1 MQMYKGTKSCYVISL
16 SSVSCDP
23 KNYDIIS
30 SPEKN
35 KAVLDSVQNVVWYDF
50 TCGWEV
56 ALTLAKLNNVLSAL
70 F

>member
-16 SSVSCDP
+16 SSMSCDP

-35 KAVLDSVQNVVWYDF
+35 KVVLESVQNVVWYDLQHLDMCLGDSK
-50 TCGWEV
+50 TM
-56 ALTLAKLNNVLSAL
+56 LTRRGR
-70 F
+70 